1 VPSGDGLELTHG
13 IKKGGQAPSGLS
25 PNNPEEGAVLTTA
38 EKLVR
43 HKSGLLELAEC
54 LDDV

>member
-1 VPSGDGLELTHG
+1 MAHG
-13 IKKGGQAPSGLS
+13 IKRGGQARSGLS
-25 PNNPEEGAVLTTA
+25 PNNPEEGAVLTTP

-54 LDDV
+54 LDNV